1 MVGRMYIDRSKLL
14 WLSFLF
20 ILKNIILTFSII
32 NALVVLVTTCIAFWV
47 LVYVVTI
54 LLDIL
59 IFILIFIVMY
69 CDVSPFLFISLI
81 FLIFFASLG
90 FWAYY
95 TGNYSYNLFA
105 ESYLA
110 ISLIIL
116 QGWVF
121 NLVYATPLSIR
132 IGKVLDSNI
141 IAISGLLYPP
151 LVTSLLGSILFL
163 LGVII
168 SLEKKF
174 P

>member
-1 MVGRMYIDRSKLL
+1 MDIDHSELL
-14 WLSFLF
+14 SLSFLF

-47 LVYVVTI
+47 LVYVATVV
-54 LLDIL
+54 LDIL
-59 IFILIFIVMY
+59 IVFYVTGIFPDM
-69 CDVSPFLFISLI
+69 PFLLFFLLI

-90 FWAYY
+90 FWIYY
-95 TGNYSYNLFA
+95 TENYSYNFFA

-110 ISLIIL
+110 ISLIII

-121 NLVYATPLSIR
+121 NLVYATPSSIR
-132 IGKVLDSNI
+132 IGKILDSNI

-168 SLEKKF
+168 SSEKKF

>member
-1 MVGRMYIDRSKLL
+1 MVGRMYIDHSKLL
-14 WLSFLF
+14 RLSFLF

-32 NALVVLVTTCIAFWV
+32 NVLVVLVTTCIAFWV
-47 LVYVVTI
+47 LVYVAIV
-54 LLDIL
+54 LLDIF
-59 IFILIFIVMY
+59 IFILIFVVMS
-69 CDVSPFLFISLI
+69 CDVSPFLFISLL
-81 FLIFFASLG
+81 FLIFFASVV

-95 TGNYSYNLFA
+95 TANYSYTLFA

-168 SLEKKF
+168 SSEKEF